1 MIVLAIQLG
10 FIGIILAI
18 TGITVLL
25 RKRSYDKC
33 SQPVT
38 ATVID
43 KHTRKGKSAM
53 IYELHVSYDVNG
65 VAYKKYMRTSG
76 EDYDLQSEG
85 SQIDLLYK
93 PDNPQ
98 RAVRPLNKKDAKSGS
113 ILLIIG
119 AVMIAACV
127 VLLIIGRMQ

>member
-1 MIVLAIQLG
+1 MMILAIQLG

-18 TGITVLL
+18 SGITVLL

-53 IYELHVSYDVNG
+53 IYELHVSYEVNG
-65 VAYKKYMRTSG
+65 IEYKKYMRTSG
-76 EDYDLQSEG
+76 ADYDQQSEG
-85 SQIDLLYK
+85 SKIDLLYK
-93 PDNPQ
+93 PDNPK
-98 RAVRPLNKKDAKSGS
+98 RAVRPLNKKDAKSGG

-119 AVMIAACV
+119 AAMIAACV
-127 VLLIIGRMQ
+127 VLFIIGRMQ